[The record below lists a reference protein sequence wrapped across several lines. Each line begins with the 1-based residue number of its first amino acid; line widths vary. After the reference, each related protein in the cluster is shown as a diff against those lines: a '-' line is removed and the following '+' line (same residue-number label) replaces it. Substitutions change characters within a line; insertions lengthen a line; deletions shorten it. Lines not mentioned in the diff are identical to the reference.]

1 VTLQKAFLFLQVI
14 CINILK
20 LNNKNILLYILYRMS
35 LKQHN
40 AVEYFTNLCSK
51 VTNNLNLHLSKK
63 LEKIEDKNMCIP
75 TFNDANYMYKYNYN
89 LPQLKLIAKS
99 YNLKLNGNKS
109 ELVSRIYSFLFLSNV
124 VIKIQKLGR
133 GYLHRK
139 YIRQHGP
146 ALKDRSL
153 CTNAFD
159 FLSMDELTNIP
170 ISQFFSFKDEDGFIY
185 GFDLLSLYNL
195 IYKSDTIVKNP
206 FNKQPFSLSVIDD
219 FKSLIKLSRL
229 LKIRISII
237 INDVSKEISDKKT
250 VELRAL
256 TLFQNIDALGNYS
269 NAQWFL
275 TLNRTQLIRFVREL
289 VDIWAYRAPLTM
301 ETKRAICPPSG
312 NPFARILSYN
322 ALQNMTD
329 LDDIRKVIL
338 QIMENFVCSGIDKD
352 NKCLGAY
359 YVLGALTLVNN
370 DAATALPWLYQAL
383 Y

>member
-1 VTLQKAFLFLQVI
+1 
-14 CINILK
+14 
-20 LNNKNILLYILYRMS
+20 MS

-40 AVEYFTNLCSK
+40 AGEYFSNLCEK
-51 VTNNLNLHLSKK
+51 VANEANKK
-63 LEKIEDKNMCIP
+63 LYFTINKQFEKIDDKQLCIP
-75 TFNDANYMYKYNYN
+75 KFGEAHYVYKYNYN
-89 LPQLKLIAKS
+89 VQQLKIIAKA
-99 YNLKLNGNKS
+99 YKLKLNGNKP
-109 ELVSRIYSFLFLSNV
+109 ELISRIYSFLFLSNLA
-124 VIKIQKLGR
+124 IKIQKIGR

-139 YIRQHGP
+139 YIVKHGP

-275 TLNRTQLIRFVREL
+275 TLNRTQLMRFVREL
-289 VDIWAYRAPLTM
+289 VDIWTYRAPITM

-312 NPFARILSYN
+312 NPFARILNYT
-322 ALQNMTD
+322 ALQNMEY
-329 LDDIRKVIL
+329 LDDMRKVIL
-338 QIMENFVCSGIDKD
+338 QIMENFVSTGVDKD

-383 Y
+383 C